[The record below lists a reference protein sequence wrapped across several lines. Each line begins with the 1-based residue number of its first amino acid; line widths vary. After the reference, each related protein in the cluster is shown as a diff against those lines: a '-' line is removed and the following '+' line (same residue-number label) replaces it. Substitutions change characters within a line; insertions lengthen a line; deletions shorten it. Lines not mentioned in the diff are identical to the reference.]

1 MTELGLLFNVKDR
14 PLTEEEQKTIFEAV
28 ERQANLPVSDE
39 MLVYMNS
46 LPSSSNETFN
56 MMNAVS
62 GMSTSLIMETLI
74 SSMTS
79 MGRALF
85 EKEGLEWAAKFG
97 AAGAATG
104 AVVGAGIG
112 AAAGS
117 FAGGVGAAPGAAAGA
132 VKGAIRGAVG
142 GVMGGL
148 GGVLEATGKVGE
160 LIRKEMYALGMEFNY
175 ENFKK
180 FSAEHP
186 DILEDISAKAITK
199 GVTVAAIEGL
209 FSSIVP
215 GIGRF
220 GSVGAKVLTKPL
232 VRTGVT
238 GFMEGTGGA
247 LGEYYSQK
255 AIGEEASIKEVT
267 LEAVGG
273 GPITAYS
280 VVNQIKNPAK
290 YSVGGEK
297 ASRKTVW
304 GILSNKKLTD
314 QDIIDADIKVEND
327 KVLENEIDA
336 RRNAFEKLARLPKM
350 KNPDYDSKKPDG
362 PDNLREID
370 VISKEDRDKILEYET
385 ALEEAQNKK
394 AILVEV
400 GGKLINVQDLKQ
412 QVKDIYGK
420 YEGQAKTDPKFG
432 DVKTAKDVQDVLME
446 TQEEFVEGKQKKA
459 GLEFGSFDFADQFVG
474 GVKNKIGELGV
485 SIDEFLKVNK
495 LNSIEDVDSADAI
508 KFDDGSIFVNK
519 QVAVETKTYDS
530 VGSHEV
536 LHNVVDN
543 KFDTLI
549 KENPKEGK
557 KLIADFRKHL
567 KSKLDKRTYNNIV
580 KRLKKD
586 YGFSKEQ
593 METTTEWFT
602 VFSDAVVNDKSFSE
616 KSSIFNNR

>member
-1 MTELGLLFNVKDR
+1 MYKFRVGNKIYNVSSDKLEKFQKEFPNAVLLTDPGMKQTQDFIVDGELYKIDAENWESFKEEFGNKIQTPEMYAEQQEAIREQKRKAKLLEGDPFTLTSWEGFVDWWNIDEDKGETQEKNTWIETLFGGKNQLTDFISDPYRAVKKGWAQGSDVTELGLLFNVKDR
-14 PLTEEEQKTIFEAV
+14 PLTEEEQKTVFEAM

-273 GPITAYS
+273 GPVTAHS
-280 VVNQIKNPAK
+280 VVNHIKNPSK
-290 YSVGGEK
+290 Y
-297 ASRKTVW
+297 
-304 GILSNKKLTD
+304 
-314 QDIIDADIKVEND
+314 
-327 KVLENEIDA
+327 
-336 RRNAFEKLARLPKM
+336 
-350 KNPDYDSKKPDG
+350 
-362 PDNLREID
+362 
-370 VISKEDRDKILEYET
+370 
-385 ALEEAQNKK
+385 
-394 AILVEV
+394 
-400 GGKLINVQDLKQ
+400 
-412 QVKDIYGK
+412 
-420 YEGQAKTDPKFG
+420 
-432 DVKTAKDVQDVLME
+432 
-446 TQEEFVEGKQKKA
+446 
-459 GLEFGSFDFADQFVG
+459 
-474 GVKNKIGELGV
+474 
-485 SIDEFLKVNK
+485 
-495 LNSIEDVDSADAI
+495 
-508 KFDDGSIFVNK
+508 
-519 QVAVETKTYDS
+519 
-530 VGSHEV
+530 
-536 LHNVVDN
+536 
-543 KFDTLI
+543 
-549 KENPKEGK
+549 
-557 KLIADFRKHL
+557 
-567 KSKLDKRTYNNIV
+567 
-580 KRLKKD
+580 
-586 YGFSKEQ
+586 
-593 METTTEWFT
+593 
-602 VFSDAVVNDKSFSE
+602 
-616 KSSIFNNR
+616 